1 MTAPRPDILFVV
13 LDAARAE
20 NFSVYGYERPTTP
33 NLERLSG
40 GLALYDN
47 CVSAAT
53 WTLPS
58 TASLFTGTYNSQHR
72 LVIDGDRL
80 SKDLVS
86 LPELLKGAGYTTSK
100 VTGVVPYVSDFSGL
114 DRGFDL
120 NWEAP
125 PPKWRQLFG
134 RVRGAGAPAQ
144 AQADAVS
151 EGEPDLDR
159 IDHDLS
165 LEAEAQLQARA
176 TTRGK
181 LSFWA
186 SGFYDDGGSA
196 CFDRVRELWRQET
209 DKPRFCYMHLQET
222 HGEYRPPHR
231 FRKRFVPKELRGKS
245 FASIN
250 QRPNPHA
257 VGLVDMS
264 EEDFEVLRGLYDG
277 SIAYMDEQL
286 GALFDD
292 LSKQPGWE
300 DTLVIITADHGDCVG
315 RHGVLGHQFVC
326 YEELLRIPWIVKWP
340 RSVGITGHQ
349 TQLVQNVDLL
359 PTICGLLGIERPA
372 QVESIDHLNE
382 TREFAYAELLKPF
395 GATAIKQGLHELAP
409 HYNRAVLAVRSQRY
423 KWHSFSNHQRDELYD
438 LERDPRESNNLLGY
452 GSGFELDSEA
462 SALAAAVLAWKPRW
476 ALAAQEIEER
486 VFSGVAGA
494 IPSEVEEKLRALG
507 YLDPAGKRAG

>member
-20 NFSVYGYERPTTP
+20 NFSVYGYDRPTTP
-33 NLERLSG
+33 HLERLAE
-40 GLALYDN
+40 GLALYEN
-47 CVSAAT
+47 CTSAAT

-58 TASLFTGTYNSQHR
+58 TASLFTGTYNSRHR
-72 LVIDGDRL
+72 LVMDGDKL
-80 SKDLVS
+80 SEDLAT
-86 LPELLKGAGYTTSK
+86 LPELLKREGYRTSK

-114 DRGFDL
+114 DRGFDES
-120 NWEAP
+120 WEPP
-125 PPKWRQLFG
+125 PPKWRQLLD
-134 RVRGAGAPAQ
+134 RVRGGGAAPQQ
-144 AQADAVS
+144 AQSDVS
-151 EGEPDLDR
+151 EAGEPEMER

-165 LEAEAQLQARA
+165 LEAEAQLHARA
-176 TTRGK
+176 TLRGK

-196 CFDRVRELWRQET
+196 CIRRVRDLWRQPSE
-209 DKPRFCYMHLQET
+209 DPRFVYMHLQET

-231 FRKRFVPKELRGKS
+231 YRKRFVPKELHKKS
-245 FASIN
+245 FAAIN

-286 GALFDD
+286 GALFAD
-292 LSKQPGWE
+292 LSKHPRWDE
-300 DTLVIITADHGDCVG
+300 TLVIITADHGDCVG

-340 RSVGITGHQ
+340 SSMGITGRQ
-349 TQLVQNVDLL
+349 TQLIQNVDLL
-359 PTICGLLGIERPA
+359 PTICGLLDIERPS
-372 QVESIDHLNE
+372 QVEAIDHLSQ

-395 GATAIKQGLHELAP
+395 GVTAVKQGLHELAP

-423 KWHSFSNHQRDELYD
+423 KWHAFSNHQRDELYD
-438 LERDPRESNNLLGY
+438 LVSDPRESNNLLGY
-452 GSGFELDSEA
+452 GAKFEHDAESR
-462 SALAAAVLAWKPRW
+462 ALEAAVKAWRPRW
-476 ALAAQEIEER
+476 ELAAQEIDAR
-486 VFSGVAGA
+486 IFSGDAAEVS
-494 IPSEVEEKLRALG
+494 SEVEEKLRALG
-507 YLDPAGKRAG
+507 YLD